1 MHYIHIL
8 GILGIAVVIAILTV
22 QAGWVGAFCGIALV
36 GLTSLV
42 NHPSKPPELSPKDI
56 DGIQRRVAAILD
68 QVQGITAAHPR
79 DFEKALPIMMLKDGT
94 TVRTWKN
101 LVGVDHVFLADKNSQ
116 MIYGAYVGWIHNQ
129 GLQQAI
135 AKIRREFS

>member
-1 MHYIHIL
+1 MNYRHVL
-8 GILGIAVVIAILTV
+8 GLLGIAVAIAILAI
-22 QAGWVGAFCGIALV
+22 QAGWVGAVCGIALV
-36 GLTSLV
+36 RLTSLV
-42 NHPSKPPELSPKDI
+42 KHPSEPLKTGSGEL
-56 DGIQRRVAAILD
+56 DGIQREVAAILD
-68 QVQGITAAHPR
+68 KVPGITAAHPR

-101 LVGVDHVFLADKNSQ
+101 LVGVDHVFLANKNGQ
-116 MIYGAYVGWIHNQ
+116 MIRGAYVGWIHNQ